1 MRPKVGIQSTSP
13 EIYSRPRPSP
23 REIPPTVPNFSA
35 GGAEPY
41 LQCYY
46 NLHPVTVADHDQSLY
61 AGRVYGRN
69 RLTWP
74 VRRVPSFLRSW
85 DQVYLVSSTGASMPL
100 EHWGSQ
106 VECRRRENRG
116 AVGGEGVGSGEVCAP
131 FQKIYEFF
139 ISKWCDTVHS
149 GCVNCF

>member
-69 RLTWP
+69 RPYVTRTTRPLIFEIMGPSVFGLVHRGVNATGTFG
-74 VRRVPSFLRSW
+74 VAGRVPKTRES
-85 DQVYLVSSTGASMPL
+85 
-100 EHWGSQ
+100 
-106 VECRRRENRG
+106 RRRRRRGGVVWGDVCPFPENL
-116 AVGGEGVGSGEVCAP
+116 
-131 FQKIYEFF
+131 
-139 ISKWCDTVHS
+139 
-149 GCVNCF
+149 